1 MEKKISTKD
10 IRRIVDQI
18 YGIDLKAVSDT
29 EAGKAG
35 KYPQI
40 IFERIEE
47 ALPTRN
53 TEESF
58 IMNLSKIEVLDLY
71 MKAAGKKING
81 PSIRTAINGIFGI
94 NLDGISGLEDSGV
107 SLFSK
112 DQWISKNERDLFVVE
127 TGLTDVDVW
136 VYPTEYFTEHTGL
149 TGLPKELQEA
159 LSAIGFAYNKDVEAF
174 YYSNPTGE
182 SVTDAFKKQT
192 LGTIIKMIH
201 TFYVDIK

>member
-1 MEKKISTKD
+1 
-10 IRRIVDQI
+10 
-18 YGIDLKAVSDT
+18 
-29 EAGKAG
+29 
-35 KYPQI
+35 
-40 IFERIEE
+40 
-47 ALPTRN
+47 
-53 TEESF
+53 
-58 IMNLSKIEVLDLY
+58 MNLSKIEVLDLY